1 MMKKRWKGLLGICGA
16 IAIVGAGMCIAA
28 AAVGVDRSEIPNQIF
43 PHVRWL
49 HETKND
55 GDQGTGT
62 YVERYSGIRCLDFRA
77 DATSIEIQTQN
88 STKDRIEI
96 STVAWIRMNWM

>member
-43 PHVRWL
+43 PHVR
-49 HETKND
+49 
-55 GDQGTGT
+55 
-62 YVERYSGIRCLDFRA
+62 
-77 DATSIEIQTQN
+77 
-88 STKDRIEI
+88 
-96 STVAWIRMNWM
+96 

>member
-28 AAVGVDRSEIPNQIF
+28 VAVGVDRSEIPNQIF

-49 HETKND
+49 HETKKRWRPGNRNVC
-55 GDQGTGT
+55 GE
-62 YVERYSGIRCLDFRA
+62 V
-77 DATSIEIQTQN
+77 
-88 STKDRIEI
+88 
-96 STVAWIRMNWM
+96 